1 MVSILTFRQIVQYH
15 QSMFRN
21 SVRKILYT
29 VAEAMLRRIQPKGPS
44 SSKMS
49 KAEVWAVAPVAK
61 CGRRVRS
68 VPRVTCK
75 TISFAAPCDNCQTH
89 RLRRPL
95 NVVNEPWSHKCYA
108 LQRKQA
114 RTTVLLYS
122 IQKVEVGRTYCASAI
137 VLTSSVR
144 IGRSNAMG
152 MAQRALAA
160 ASAPTATTASTAKCV
175 SLVHLP
181 HLFQSITLRHR
192 ENPWSGELAS
202 HLFVSRF

>member
-1 MVSILTFRQIVQYH
+1 MILAVSTARA
-15 QSMFRN
+15 
-21 SVRKILYT
+21 SVVT
-29 VAEAMLRRIQPKGPS
+29 PE
-44 SSKMS
+44 
-49 KAEVWAVAPVAK
+49 PVYV
-61 CGRRVRS
+61 RVIIS
-68 VPRVTCK
+68 LVP
-75 TISFAAPCDNCQTH
+75 AARC
-89 RLRRPL
+89 
-95 NVVNEPWSHKCYA
+95 VNEPWTHKCYA